1 MAHQINYIF
10 SVNAK
15 CREITDV
22 SLNFG
27 NPCRAHVS
35 FATKAL
41 LCNQCGIFLIEFI
54 YIGITKEVKILLRR
68 LACRIQVGDEFD
80 NLSAVEPFEFLFQLS
95 FRHVRLFFEPLVKPA
110 EEQALPHHGI
120 LGLEYPVIFIGEYY
134 HLGGNTAQL
143 GGIEC
148 LHALRGK
155 DAVVILAMAYHDRSG
170 PAVDIAVG

>member
-68 LACRIQVGDEFD
+68 LACRIQVGDEFN
-80 NLSAVEPFEFLFQLS
+80 NLSAVEPFEFLFQLG
-95 FRHVRLFFEPLVKPA
+95 FRHVQLFFEPLVEPA
-110 EEQALPHHGI
+110 EEQTLPQDSILRFENPVVFVGEAEELGFYASQAGCVEGRHG
-120 LGLEYPVIFIGEYY
+120 L
-134 HLGGNTAQL
+134 
-143 GGIEC
+143 
-148 LHALRGK
+148 
-155 DAVVILAMAYHDRSG
+155 
-170 PAVDIAVG
+170 